1 MSRPRII
8 YLKWLPSAK
17 AITAPPFGIFIR
29 SKYKGVKTILIHE
42 VTHWRQYLRMGLL
55 KFYFNYFIESLKFRY
70 NQMPMEKEAEAR
82 ERTYLKLREKI
93 KRKA

>member
-1 MSRPRII
+1 MSRPRVI

-17 AITAPPFGIFIR
+17 AITMPPFGIFIR

-55 KFYFNYFIESLKFRY
+55 KFYFNYFIESLKFSY
-70 NQMPMEKEAEAR
+70 NRMPMEQEAEAR
-82 ERTYLKLREKI
+82 EKTYIRFKKTI
-93 KRKA
+93 KKNE